1 MKWTHS
7 SCISITPLLFCTYCI
22 FWESVHTTWSFVPN
36 PGKHWGVKHR
46 GYYLSSFHFWTEIY
60 NYCCCVSSCL
70 QTFLY
75 LSHCGQQKW
84 HSQGEV
90 MTSFACKNPGGKN
103 RWIKYCFHISLACL
117 WGKVHLGLAGGHIV
131 LMAQGWQSCLADKG
145 IIHIALSL

>member
-1 MKWTHS
+1 MNS
-7 SCISITPLLFCTYCI
+7 QFSYQYY
-22 FWESVHTTWSFVPN
+22 TTAVLYILYFLGVGSYNMELCSKPRKT
-36 PGKHWGVKHR
+36 GGVKHC
-46 GYYLSSFHFWTEIY
+46 GYYLSSFHFWSEIY

-75 LSHCGQQKW
+75 LSHCGPQKW

-103 RWIKYCFHISLACL
+103 HWIKYCFHISLACL
-117 WGKVHLGLAGGHIV
+117 WGKVHLGLAGGHVV